1 MKTVFINGSPKKKAG
16 ASDYLVCAQKFFVK
30 SKKVV
35 EKLRSRADHARILEQ
50 LKDAD
55 AVVFSLPLY
64 FDGIPSHILA
74 FFEEMEAFCKEN
86 NLSLKVYAI
95 SNGGFIEGKQNRCVL
110 EIIENFCVRAGCTYG
125 GGLGVG
131 GGVMLHVM
139 RLVFRL
145 QIIILLAR
153 MLYGGFFQFDFMPL
167 SALDSFLRSAVII
180 FLLNIGV
187 YIFTFLM
194 ARSINKGKTTKNRYT
209 RIMIPSFIF
218 IPIAATFFFVF
229 SLIKGGIF
237 KGWLKRK

>member
-16 ASDYLVCAQKFFVK
+16 ASDYLICTQKFFVK

-35 EKLRSRADHARILEQ
+35 EKLRSRADHARILEA
-50 LKDAD
+50 LRDAD
-55 AVVFSLPLY
+55 ALVFSLPLY
-64 FDGIPSHILA
+64 FDGIPSHVLS
-74 FFEEMEAFCKEN
+74 FLEELEKFCCEN
-86 NLSLKVYAI
+86 NISLKIYTI

-110 EIIENFCVRAGCTYG
+110 EIMENFCIRSGNVWG

-145 QIIILLAR
+145 QIVIFLAR
-153 MLYGGFFQFDFMPL
+153 ILYSGFFEFDFMPL
-167 SALDSFLRSAVII
+167 DGLDSFIRSTLVIL
-180 FLLNIGV
+180 LLNIGV
-187 YIFTFLM
+187 LIYTYIM
-194 ARSINKGKTTKNRYT
+194 GKAINKGQSTKNRYT

-229 SLIKGGIF
+229 SVIKGGIF